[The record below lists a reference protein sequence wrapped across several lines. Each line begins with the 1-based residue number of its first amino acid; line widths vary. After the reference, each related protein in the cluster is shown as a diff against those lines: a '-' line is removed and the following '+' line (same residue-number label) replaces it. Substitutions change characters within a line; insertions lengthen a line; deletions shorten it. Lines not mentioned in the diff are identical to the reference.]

1 MFAPSPTGHS
11 STMTK
16 NVFVLG
22 VTAQQREELATV
34 SGADELRFHAL
45 LDYHSLVDPDTYAFR
60 ELLDEARRQLDE
72 FPGSVDAIIAHWD
85 FPTSVLAPILA
96 AERGLPVP
104 SLRSV
109 LKCEHKAWSRLTQ
122 REVIPECVPGFSM
135 FDPFDEN
142 PLGTIGLEFPFWVK
156 PVKSHSSQ
164 MGFEIHDAEQFATAL
179 EEIRANIGLVGDA
192 FDEVLEMVELPDAL
206 GGSGGNSCLAEQII
220 TGTQVAPEGSMFRG
234 EYKVHGVFDMRTDAE
249 GHSFDRFDYPAS
261 SVPDNVQS
269 RMIDLTERYLRHIE
283 FDNGC
288 FNSEFMWDEKTDT
301 LSLIEVNT
309 RISQSHS
316 DLFVKVDGTSNHE
329 VAIDVALGR
338 PPRIVP
344 RKGRFAVAAQC
355 HIGHYSDGIVR
366 GVPSEEDLSRLRE
379 QVPETVVSIKVAPGD
394 RLSELPNQDGY
405 RTKLATLSIGAGS
418 TDELARSFELATE
431 LLPFHIEPVPEQE
444 G

>member
-1 MFAPSPTGHS
+1 MFALARSGHPFW
-11 STMTK
+11 MAK

-22 VTAQQREELATV
+22 VTDQQREELGTV
-34 SGADELRFHAL
+34 SDADELEFHGL
-45 LDYHSLVDPDTYAFR
+45 LDYHSLVDPDTYKFR
-60 ELLDEARRQLDE
+60 ELLDRARQQLDE
-72 FPGSVDAIIAHWD
+72 FDGSVDAIIAHWD

-96 AERGLPVP
+96 AERGLPAP

-135 FDPFDEN
+135 FDPFDDN
-142 PLGTIGLEFPFWVK
+142 PLDTIELDFPFWIK

-164 MGFEIHDAEQFATAL
+164 MGFEIHDAEQFASAL

-192 FDEVLEMVELPDAL
+192 FDEVLATVELPDAL
-206 GGSGGNSCLAEQII
+206 GGSGGTSCLAEQII
-220 TGTQVAPEGSMFRG
+220 TGRQVAPEGTMFRG
-234 EYKVHGVFDMRTDAE
+234 EYKIHGVFDMRTDAE
-249 GHSFDRFDYPAS
+249 GHSFDRLDYPAS
-261 SVPDNVQS
+261 SVPDEVQQ

-344 RKGRFAVAAQC
+344 RQGKFAVASQC
-355 HIGHYSDGIVR
+355 HIGYYSDGLVR
-366 GVPSEEDLSRLRE
+366 GVPGDDDLARLRE
-379 QVPETVVSIKVAPGD
+379 QVPETIVAIKVAPGD

-405 RTKLATLSIGAGS
+405 RTNLATLSIGADS
-418 TDELARSFELATE
+418 TDELARSFERATE
-431 LLPFHIEPVPEQE
+431 LLPFDIDPVQE
-444 G
+444 